1 MFSGIIEHVGK
12 IIHIE
17 PKGEMLR
24 LTIKADWDLS
34 DVQLGD
40 SIAVNGVC
48 LTVVHL
54 DSCTKQCQ
62 FDVSQETLRCTVGL
76 NYIDHFVN
84 LEKALSVTA
93 RLGGHIVSGH
103 VDGLGKV
110 ALFESIGESWHL
122 AIEIPPTLA
131 RYVAIKGSITI
142 NGVSLT
148 INQLEDDFTRQIHL
162 GHLNLIPHTLANTT
176 LQSLKVGDAVNL
188 EIDLVA
194 RYLERMQFFDKN
206 TLHTA

>member
-1 MFSGIIEHVGK
+1 MFSGIIEHVGQ
-12 IIHIE
+12 ITHIE

-48 LTVVHL
+48 LTVVQF
-54 DSCTKQCQ
+54 DSSTQECQ

-76 NYIDHFVN
+76 NQLDHFVN
-84 LEKALSVTA
+84 LEKALRVTA

-122 AIEIPPTLA
+122 VIEIPPNLA

-148 INQLEDDFTRQIHL
+148 INQLEDDFTRQVHL
-162 GHLNLIPHTLANTT
+162 GHLNLIPHTLAQTT
-176 LQSLKVGDAVNL
+176 LQYLKVGTAINL
-188 EIDLVA
+188 EIDLIA
-194 RYLERMQFFDKN
+194 RYLERMHFFDKN
-206 TLHTA
+206 NA